1 MFYINKTTEVT
12 AREFKFGTVNG
23 IALGEHGRGRQQIFL
38 PTPQG
43 LEGTIGELRTDLTI
57 GLTKAGE
64 PRINRIKDKD
74 IHLVLSTERSYTRRG
89 NGVVKTPASQTIE
102 LIARGNG
109 ADGDAGRIGYW
120 DVVLVKANEG
130 DVFRVT
136 WGGSGYGYEP
146 TFYMVHNG
154 QVFEADQQEVEDLYE
169 SVGLEMPFSL
179 TFEERR
185 MVVDLKE
192 WKTIYPRPPQ
202 KKEHIQLLPPVT
214 PGDFFI

>member
-1 MFYINKTTEVT
+1 MLFLNKAVGVE

-38 PTPQG
+38 PTPKE
-43 LEGTIGELRTDLTI
+43 LEGAVGGLRSDLTI
-57 GLTKAGE
+57 GLTKAGK
-64 PRINRIKDKD
+64 PRINRGKDKAMY
-74 IHLVLSTERSYTRRG
+74 LVLSTERGYTRRG
-89 NGVVKTPASQTIE
+89 NGIVKTPVGQTVE

-120 DVVLVKANEG
+120 DIILVKANEG

-146 TFYMVHNG
+146 TFYVVHNG

-169 SVGLEMPFSL
+169 SLGLDMPFSL
-179 TFEERR
+179 SFEDSR
-185 MVVDLKE
+185 MVVDLEE
-192 WKTIYPRPPQ
+192 WKTI
-202 KKEHIQLLPPVT
+202 
-214 PGDFFI
+214 

>member
-1 MFYINKTTEVT
+1 MLFLNTTVEVI
-12 AREFKFGTVNG
+12 AREFKFGIVEG
-23 IALGEHGRGRQQIFL
+23 ISLGEHGRGRQQIFL

-43 LEGTIGELRTDLTI
+43 LKGAVGGLRTDLTI
-57 GLTKAGE
+57 GLSKAGK
-64 PRINRIKDKD
+64 PRINHGKDKD
-74 IHLVLSTERSYTRRG
+74 MYLALSTERGYTRRG
-89 NGVVKTPASQTIE
+89 NGIVKTPVGQTIE

-120 DVVLVKANEG
+120 DVILVKANEG

-146 TFYMVHNG
+146 TFYVVHNG

-169 SVGLEMPFSL
+169 SLGLDMPFSL

-185 MVVDLKE
+185 MVVDLEE
-192 WKTIYPRPPQ
+192 WKTI
-202 KKEHIQLLPPVT
+202 
-214 PGDFFI
+214 